1 MADLTGLPNLV
12 AGDVLEPS
20 EGALIMDYEAE
31 ATVAK
36 GDTVYLSS
44 DGKVSPATSA
54 QLCIGIATKAAAIG
68 EKCPVIVRGR
78 VKVKVGGATTRG
90 HGVYGAD
97 ASKRVLDF
105 ADPDLGGTG
114 TWAYARCFA
123 FAEQSATAADDLISI
138 LVVK

>member
-1 MADLTGLPNLV
+1 VTDLTGLPNLSV
-12 AGDVLEPS
+12 GDVLEPYA
-20 EGALIMDYEAE
+20 GALIVDYEAE
-31 ATVAK
+31 AAVAK
-36 GDTVYLSS
+36 GEPVYLSS

-68 EKCPVIVRGR
+68 EMCPVIVRGR
-78 VKVKVGGATTRG
+78 VKVRVGGATVRG

-97 ASKRVLDF
+97 SSKRVLDL

-114 TWAYARCFA
+114 NFYYARVFA
-123 FAEQSATAADDLISI
+123 FAEQAAAAADDVISI